1 MQEVLRKFELE
12 NDAGLNGELDLEAD
26 NDNDNDDDEQAEA
39 EG

>member
-26 NDNDNDDDEQAEA
+26 NDNDDDEQAEA